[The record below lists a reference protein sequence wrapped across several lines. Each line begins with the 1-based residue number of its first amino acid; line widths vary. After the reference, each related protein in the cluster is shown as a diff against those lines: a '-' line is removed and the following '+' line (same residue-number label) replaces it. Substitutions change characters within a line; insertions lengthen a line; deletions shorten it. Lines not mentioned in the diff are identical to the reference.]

1 MALVEHIIIVNNE
14 LFKREEFEVFKREVF
29 GGRRVKILPPLAKV
43 LRAKN
48 MLLLTKTGQNLIKI
62 FNYPKTLP

>member
-14 LFKREEFEVFKREVF
+14 LFKREVF
-29 GGRRVKILPPLAKV
+29 GGGGVVKTLPPLAKV

-48 MLLLTKTGQNLIKI
+48 MLLLS
-62 FNYPKTLP
+62 